1 MTPLRNQQHIDEL
14 KEPWSG
20 RVVTDLFP
28 EELGQA
34 KRRTT
39 TSAHTEQA
47 SEHNKEQCD
56 IGNEHGDEVEVGA
69 LSVQRLTGVLRR
81 YPY

>member
-1 MTPLRNQQHIDEL
+1 MTPLRNRQHIDEP
-14 KEPWSG
+14 KEPCSG

-34 KRRTT
+34 KRGTT
-39 TSAHTEQA
+39 TSAHAKQA
-47 SEHNKEQCD
+47 SKHDEEQHD
-56 IGNEHGDEVEVGA
+56 IGNEHGDEVELGG